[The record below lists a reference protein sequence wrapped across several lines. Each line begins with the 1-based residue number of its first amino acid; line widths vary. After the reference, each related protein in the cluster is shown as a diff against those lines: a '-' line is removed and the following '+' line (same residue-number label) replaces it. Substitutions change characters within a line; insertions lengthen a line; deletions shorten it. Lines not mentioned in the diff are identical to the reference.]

1 MLRGPPPAPILRAK
15 GTPPAPIL
23 RAKGTPLQVVRQI
36 VKEQVVG
43 ATTTVDKSPDQENQ
57 EGGCLRGKEGNCG
70 PVGAACTN
78 ERLCNDLASDGFFKG
93 PGVAKRY
100 CTTNSIGDSFLQRR
114 PGTVPFPPAYGPLAL
129 ELGHWDG
136 GSQRRCK
143 WPLCGLR
150 FAVSYAST
158 GETSRLDSPML
169 PRQDPKGTD
178 ALWGSMQVRL
188 ERSLVEWGA
197 RRPGTSLRT
206 EIRSR
211 IPTPTRL

>member
-1 MLRGPPPAPILRAK
+1 MLRRQDREVIAPLVSQCLDYWHS
-15 GTPPAPIL
+15 APMPL
-23 RAKGTPLQVVRQI
+23 PLQGAKRTL
-36 VKEQVVG
+36 VG
-43 ATTTVDKSPDQENQ
+43 EDQSGIIQ
-57 EGGCLRGKEGNCG
+57 GEGKGGNCEHG
-70 PVGAACTN
+70 VHNRTIAQRN
-78 ERLCNDLASDGFFKG
+78 GFATIRPRTGFSRG
-93 PGVAKRY
+93 LGVAKRY

-129 ELGHWDG
+129 DIGHWDG
-136 GSQRRCK
+136 RSQRRCK
-143 WPLCGLR
+143 WLLCGLR

-158 GETSRLDSPML
+158 GATSRLDSPML

-188 ERSLVEWGA
+188 ERSLVECGA

-211 IPTPTRL
+211 IPTPTGD

>member
-1 MLRGPPPAPILRAK
+1 MLAY
-15 GTPPAPIL
+15 T
-23 RAKGTPLQVVRQI
+23 
-36 VKEQVVG
+36 
-43 ATTTVDKSPDQENQ
+43 DS
-57 EGGCLRGKEGNCG
+57 
-70 PVGAACTN
+70 CTN
-78 ERLCNDLASDGFFKG
+78 AANRRQSTHGPNPRLLTPQKSTRAYFSHSLERLCNDPAPDGFFKG

-100 CTTNSIGDSFLQRR
+100 CTTNSIGDSFPQRR
-114 PGTVPFPPAYGPLAL
+114 PGTVPFPPVYGPLAL

-143 WPLCGLR
+143 WLLCGLR
-150 FAVSYAST
+150 FTVSYAST
-158 GETSRLDSPML
+158 GATSRLDSPML

-188 ERSLVEWGA
+188 ERSLVECGA

-211 IPTPTRL
+211 IPTPTGD

>member
-1 MLRGPPPAPILRAK
+1 MINYRIKKTKKEAVYEGKRGTAARWGRLAQTSGYATNLAP
-15 GTPPAPIL
+15 
-23 RAKGTPLQVVRQI
+23 
-36 VKEQVVG
+36 
-43 ATTTVDKSPDQENQ
+43 
-57 EGGCLRGKEGNCG
+57 
-70 PVGAACTN
+70 
-78 ERLCNDLASDGFFKG
+78 DGFFKG

-178 ALWGSMQVRL
+178 ALWGALS
-188 ERSLVEWGA
+188 EE
-197 RRPGTSLRT
+197 
-206 EIRSR
+206 SR
-211 IPTPTRL
+211 KD

>member
-1 MLRGPPPAPILRAK
+1 MNTSRPNS
-15 GTPPAPIL
+15 
-23 RAKGTPLQVVRQI
+23 PLKVNTLTNSKTNR
-36 VKEQVVG
+36 KEPVIG
-43 ATTTVDKSPDQENQ
+43 ATTTVDKLPDQENQ
-57 EGGCLRGKEGNCG
+57 EGSCLRGKEGNCG

-78 ERLCNDLASDGFFKG
+78 ERLCNDLAPDGFFKG

-178 ALWGSMQVRL
+178 ALWVALSEESRKDCVLHRRQGIRPPRADATRRVR
-188 ERSLVEWGA
+188 
-197 RRPGTSLRT
+197 
-206 EIRSR
+206 
-211 IPTPTRL
+211 RLG